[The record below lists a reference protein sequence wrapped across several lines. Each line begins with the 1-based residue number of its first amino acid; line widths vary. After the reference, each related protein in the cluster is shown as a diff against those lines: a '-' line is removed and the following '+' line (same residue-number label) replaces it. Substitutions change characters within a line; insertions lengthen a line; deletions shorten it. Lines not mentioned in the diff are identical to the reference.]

1 MPLSN
6 EFYDYLEELSK
17 LKNWE
22 QLPKDDIR
30 IVKLQTLAKLSEKDG
45 CPAEYRKRVTVSRNG
60 VFFKAYRTAVEAGN
74 ELGMSAEAVRK
85 VARGERRPL
94 EGWEIRYINS

>member
-22 QLPKDDIR
+22 QLPKEDIR

-60 VFFKAYRTAVEAGN
+60 VFFKAYRTAVAAGN

>member
-1 MPLSN
+1 MAFSN

-22 QLPKDDIR
+22 QLPKEDIR

-85 VARGERRPL
+85 VARGE
-94 EGWEIRYINS
+94 

>member
-1 MPLSN
+1 MAFSS

-45 CPAEYRKRVTVSRNG
+45 VSSRVS
-60 VFFKAYRTAVEAGN
+60 
-74 ELGMSAEAVRK
+74 
-85 VARGERRPL
+85 
-94 EGWEIRYINS
+94 